1 MYELIERI
9 KTLMEGYMRNLVL
22 CGLILLTLAFNCEAI
37 APVQLGGSNGEA
49 ILNQVSSSGQ
59 ILNLSTNT
67 GLLNWGNISSGYAL
81 NQSGILNP
89 LETALYDWTPG
100 I

>member
-1 MYELIERI
+1 
-9 KTLMEGYMRNLVL
+9 MRNLVL
-22 CGLILLTLAFNCEAI
+22 CGLILLTLALNCEAM
-37 APVQLGGSNGEA
+37 APVQLGGSNGQA
-49 ILNQVSSSGQ
+49 ILDQVSSPGQ

-67 GLLNWGNISSGYAL
+67 GLLNLGNIPSGHAL

-89 LETALYDWTPG
+89 IETALYDWTPG

>member
-1 MYELIERI
+1 
-9 KTLMEGYMRNLVL
+9 MRNLVL
-22 CGLILLTLAFNCEAI
+22 CGLILLTLALNCEAM
-37 APVQLGGSNGEA
+37 APVQLGGSNGQA
-49 ILNQVSSSGQ
+49 ILDQVSSPGQ

-67 GLLNWGNISSGYAL
+67 GLLNLGNIPNGYAL

-89 LETALYDWTPG
+89 IETALYDWTPG